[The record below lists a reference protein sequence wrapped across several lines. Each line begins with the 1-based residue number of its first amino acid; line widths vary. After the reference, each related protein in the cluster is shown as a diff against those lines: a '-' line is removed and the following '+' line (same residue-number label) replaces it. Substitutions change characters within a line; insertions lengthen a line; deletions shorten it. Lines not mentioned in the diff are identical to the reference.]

1 MQLAAIQPSTQQAAE
16 PTPRRWTRSEFQQM
30 ADLGWFAGQRV
41 ELIEGEVMVLSPQK
55 FPHYATCDRVA
66 ETLRRE
72 LGAGCWVRIQAP
84 LDLGPS
90 SEPEPDVSVVAGSR
104 DDYTDHPTTA
114 LLIVEVSDTT
124 LANDRGR
131 KASLYA
137 RSNIADYWI
146 VNLVDAQLEVRRNPV
161 ADSSQPYGFSYADE
175 TVLQPSEFV
184 TPLNAPQ
191 ARIAVADLLP

>member
-1 MQLAAIQPSTQQAAE
+1 MQLAAIQPSAQKAAE
-16 PTPRRWTRSEFQQM
+16 PTPRRWTRSEYQQM

-66 ETLRRE
+66 ETLRQA
-72 LGAGCWVRIQAP
+72 LGAGCWMRIQAP

-90 SEPEPDVSVVAGSR
+90 SEPEPDVSVVGGSR
-104 DDYTDHPTTA
+104 GDYTDHPTTA

-124 LANDRGR
+124 LANDRGP

-146 VNLVDAQLEVRRNPV
+146 VNLIDSQLEVYRNP
-161 ADSSQPYGFSYADE
+161 AHDPAQPYGYRYLD
-175 TVLQPSEFV
+175 V
-184 TPLNAPQ
+184 TSIAGSNLVIPLLFPQ
-191 ARIAVADLLP
+191 ARVPLADLLP